1 MKQLLS
7 NIFYSFPIQLFIL
20 HFRKYQVLLVFW
32 YLLASTIN
40 SGFMKNFGADALFF
54 APEYLGNVNALGA
67 AIVGVAMGVF
77 MMCWNITTF
86 ILHSKRCKFLATT
99 SKPFLKYCIN
109 NAILPL
115 LFIIFYFI
123 RLIPFNQ
130 HKELMSAGEIVIV
143 ISGITGGFI
152 LLLFFS
158 FAYFFGAE
166 KTILRSI
173 APIVGNPKQFNQSY
187 NPAENPQREGFG
199 MKVGHYFTGRFRLR
213 KARNVSHYSQDF
225 LDMIFKRHHISAII
239 SIVLA
244 FIFLACIGFFLDNKF
259 FQVPAAASI
268 FIFFAVMTAVIGAL
282 TYFLQSWSLPF
293 VFILIFFL
301 DVLYEKDIID
311 PRNKAYGLNY
321 TNKNDRPVYGKQSLQ
336 QLCTPDKIAADKLNM
351 LAILESWKKKQT
363 TAKPVMIFVN
373 VSGGGLRSGTF
384 VMNTL
389 QQLDSITNGKLMQH
403 TMLISGASGG
413 MLAATYYREL
423 YRANLT
429 SGTKV
434 NLHHANFTKNI
445 AEDLLNPVFSSM
457 LARDIFS
464 PAQKF
469 TVGHYKYV
477 KDRGYAFEQK
487 LNENS
492 HGLFNTQIKDFAAD
506 EKAANVPLIIFN
518 STISRDGRKMMI
530 ASQPLSFMMK
540 PLLYTNDT
548 TASPDAV
555 DFNAMFAKQDPQNIR
570 LLTVLRM
577 NATFPYVLPN
587 VWLPSQPVIDVMDA
601 GLRDNFGQET
611 TLRFIENFKE
621 WIQQNTGGVIILQLR
636 DRMKDN
642 WQQTFESVGV
652 TDVLIKP
659 ATMLQ
664 HNWYKLQD
672 YAETDQYSYMHD
684 ELDSVLHRITF
695 MYVPEKEEKGAALNF
710 HLTAREKRDI
720 MASFNNS
727 FNQDAMRKLME
738 LLK

>member
-1 MKQLLS
+1 MKRLL
-7 NIFYSFPIQLFIL
+7 NDIFYSFPIQLFIL

-32 YLLASTIN
+32 LVLVSTIN

-77 MMCWNITTF
+77 MMSWNVTTF
-86 ILHSKRCKFLATT
+86 ILHSKRSKFLATT

-109 NAILPL
+109 NAVMPI
-115 LFIIFYFI
+115 LFIIFYSIKLVIFDDY
-123 RLIPFNQ
+123 
-130 HKELMSAGEIVIV
+130 KELMTAGEILVV
-143 ISGITGGFI
+143 LGGILGGFVF
-152 LLLFFS
+152 LLAIS

-166 KTILRSI
+166 KTITRSV
-173 APIVGNPKQFNQSY
+173 APVVGNPKQFKQTY
-187 NPAENPQREGFG
+187 DPAVKAQQEGFG
-199 MKVGHYFTGRFRLR
+199 MKVGYYFSTRFRLV
-213 KARNVSHYSQDF
+213 KARNVSHYSQEF

-239 SIVLA
+239 SIALA
-244 FIFLACIGFFLDNKF
+244 FVFLAGVGFFMDNKA

-268 FIFFAVMTAVIGAL
+268 FIFFAVMTSVIGAL

-293 VFILIFFL
+293 IIVLIFILNI
-301 DVLYEKDIID
+301 LYTHDIID

-321 TNKNDRPVYGKQSLQ
+321 TNKEDRPGYNKQSLL
-336 QLCTPDKIAADKLNM
+336 QLCTPAQMAADKANM
-351 LAILESWKKKQT
+351 QAVLENWKKKQT
-363 TAKPVMIFVN
+363 TAKPVMVFIN

-403 TMLISGASGG
+403 TMMMSGASGG

-429 SGTKV
+429 SDVKT
-434 NLHHANFTKNI
+434 NLHHPHLTDNI

-457 LARDIFS
+457 IARDIFS

-469 TVGHYKYV
+469 TVGNNKYV

-487 LNENS
+487 LNDNS

-518 STISRDGRKMMI
+518 NTISRDGRKMMI
-530 ASQPLSFMMK
+530 TSQPVSFMMK
-540 PLLYTNDT
+540 PLLYANDT

-555 DFNAMFAKQDPQNIR
+555 DFNALFAKQNPLDIR

-587 VWLPSQPVIDVMDA
+587 VWLPSNPVIDVMDA
-601 GLRDNFGQET
+601 GLRDNFGLET
-611 TLRFIENFKE
+611 TLRFIENFKD
-621 WIQQNTGGVIILQLR
+621 WIKENTGGVIILQLR

-642 WQQTFESVGV
+642 WQQPFESGDI

-659 ATMLQ
+659 GTMLQ

-672 YAETDQYSYMHD
+672 YAETDQYSYIQDGM
-684 ELDSVLHRITF
+684 DSMLHRITF
-695 MYVPEKEEKGAALNF
+695 MYVPEKEEQGAALNF
-710 HLTAREKRDI
+710 HLTAREKRDVI
-720 MASFNNS
+720 ASFNNS
-727 FNQDAMRKLME
+727 YNQGEVKKILQ

>member
-1 MKQLLS
+1 M
-7 NIFYSFPIQLFIL
+7 L

-32 YLLASTIN
+32 YLLGSTIN

-54 APEYLGNVNALGA
+54 APEYLGTVNALGA
-67 AIVGVAMGVF
+67 AITGVAMGVF
-77 MMCWNITTF
+77 IMCWNITTF

-109 NAILPL
+109 NAVLPL
-115 LFIIFYFI
+115 LFIIFYFVK
-123 RLIPFNQ
+123 LVPFNGY
-130 HKELMSAGEIVIV
+130 KELMSAGEIVV
-143 ISGITGGFI
+143 VMAGIMGGFI
-152 LLLFFS
+152 LLLAVS

-166 KTILRSI
+166 KTILRSV
-173 APIVGNPKQFNQSY
+173 APVVGNPQQFKQTY
-187 NPAENPQREGFG
+187 NPAVKAQQEGFG
-199 MKVGHYFTGRFRLR
+199 IKVGYYFTTRFKLI
-213 KARNVSHYSQDF
+213 KARNVSHYSQEF
-225 LDMIFKRHHISAII
+225 LDMIFKRHHFSAIV

-244 FIFLACIGFFLDNKF
+244 FVFLAGVGFFLDNKI

-268 FIFFAVMTAVIGAL
+268 FILFAVLTAVIGAL

-293 VFILIFFL
+293 VIILIFFL
-301 DVLYEKDIID
+301 NILYEKDIID

-321 TNKNDRPVYGKQSLQ
+321 TNKTNRPAYNKQALQ
-336 QLCTPDKIAADKLNM
+336 QLCTPDKIASDKANM
-351 LAILESWKKKQT
+351 LSILQNWKLKQT
-363 TAKPVMIFVN
+363 ASKPVMIFIN

-423 YRANLT
+423 YRANLNANPEL
-429 SGTKV
+429 
-434 NLHHANFTKNI
+434 NLHHPNLTNNI

-457 LARDIFS
+457 IARDVFS

-469 TVGHYKYV
+469 TVGNYKYV

-492 HGLFNTQIKDFAAD
+492 SGVLNKQIKDFAAD
-506 EKAANVPLIIFN
+506 EKAAKVPMIIFN

-530 ASQPLSFMMK
+530 ATQPLSFMMK
-540 PLLYTNDT
+540 PLLYANDT
-548 TASPDAV
+548 AASADAV
-555 DFNAMFAKQDPQNIR
+555 DFNALFAKQDPQNIR

-587 VWLPSQPVIDVMDA
+587 VWLPSLPVIDVMDA

-611 TLRFIENFKE
+611 SLRFIENFKD
-621 WIQQNTGGVIILQLR
+621 WITQNTGGVIILQMR

-642 WQQTFESVGV
+642 WQQPFESVGI

-672 YAETDQYSYMHD
+672 YAETDQYSYLHD
-684 ELDSVLHRITF
+684 GLDSVLHRITF
-695 MYVPEKEEKGAALNF
+695 MYVPEKEEQGAALNF

-720 MASFNNS
+720 IASFNNS
-727 FNQDAMRKLME
+727 YNQEAMRKVVE

>member
-1 MKQLLS
+1 MKQLMN
-7 NIFYSFPIQLFIL
+7 NIFYSFPLQLFIL
-20 HFRKYQVLLVFW
+20 HFRKYQVLLIFW
-32 YLLASTIN
+32 FVLMSTIN
-40 SGFMKNFGADALFF
+40 SGFMKTFGADALFF

-77 MMCWNITTF
+77 MMSWNVTTF

-109 NAILPL
+109 NALLPL
-115 LFIIFYFI
+115 LFIVFYFV
-123 RLIPFNQ
+123 RLVAFNGY
-130 HKELMSAGEIVIV
+130 KELMTGGEIVV
-143 ISGITGGFI
+143 IITGILSGFI
-152 LLLFFS
+152 VLLAVS

-166 KTILRSI
+166 KTILRTV
-173 APIVGNPKQFNQSY
+173 APVVGNPQQFKQTY
-187 NPAENPQREGFG
+187 NPAVKAQQDFFG
-199 MKVGHYFTGRFRLR
+199 IKVGYFFTARFRLA
-213 KARNVSHYSQDF
+213 KARNVSHYSQEF

-244 FIFLACIGFFLDNKF
+244 FIFLATVGFFLDNKI

-293 VFILIFFL
+293 IIVLIFFL
-301 DVLYEKDIID
+301 NILYEKDIID

-321 TNKNDRPVYGKQSLQ
+321 TNKEERPAYNKQSLQ
-336 QLCTPDKIAADKLNM
+336 QLCTADKIAADKANM
-351 LAILESWKKKQT
+351 LAILENWKKKQT
-363 TAKPVMIFVN
+363 SAKPVMVFIN

-403 TMLISGASGG
+403 SMLISGASGG

-429 SGTKV
+429 ANEKI
-434 NLHHANFTKNI
+434 NLHNPGLTNQI

-457 LARDIFS
+457 IARDIFA

-469 TVGHYKYV
+469 TAGDYKYV

-492 HGLFNTQIKDFAAD
+492 GGLFNTQIKDFAAD
-506 EKAANVPLIIFN
+506 EKAAKVPLIIFN
-518 STISRDGRKMMI
+518 NTISRDGRKMMI

-540 PLLYTNDT
+540 PLLYAADT
-548 TASPDAV
+548 TVSPDAV
-555 DFNAMFAKQDPQNIR
+555 DFNALFAKQAPQNIR

-587 VWLPSQPVIDVMDA
+587 VWLPTHPVIDVMDA

-611 TLRFIENFKE
+611 TLRFIENFKD
-621 WIQQNTGGVIILQLR
+621 WIAQNTGGVVILQLR

-642 WQQTFESVGV
+642 WQQPFESKDI

-672 YAETDQYSYMHD
+672 YAETNEYNYLHD
-684 ELDSVLHRITF
+684 GMDSILHRITF
-695 MYVPEKEEKGAALNF
+695 MYVPEKEEKSAALNF

-720 MASFNNS
+720 IASFNNNY
-727 FNQDAMRKLME
+727 NQQAMRNVMD